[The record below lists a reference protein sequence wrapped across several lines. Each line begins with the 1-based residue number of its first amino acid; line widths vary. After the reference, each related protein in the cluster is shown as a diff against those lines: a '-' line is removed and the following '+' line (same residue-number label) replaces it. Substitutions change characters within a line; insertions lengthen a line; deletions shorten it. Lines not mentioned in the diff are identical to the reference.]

1 LRENDYSP
9 LVNNKGGLEMNL
21 SPPTT
26 VVFVVSLILWVLAII
41 STLVP
46 TVPFVSDNAFW
57 VAAVAYFILALGNV
71 LRGM

>member
-1 LRENDYSP
+1 
-9 LVNNKGGLEMNL
+9 MNL

>member
-1 LRENDYSP
+1 
-9 LVNNKGGLEMNL
+9 MNL

-41 STLVP
+41 GTLVP

-57 VAAVAYFILALGNV
+57 VAAIAYFILALGNV
-71 LRGM
+71 FRGM